1 MFKTLMSVSELRES
15 CKVSLGEKHTSLLW
29 TQISFSKQDK
39 VPRES
44 SMFCGFLQG
53 GIAFQNPHP

>member
-1 MFKTLMSVSELRES
+1 MSVSELRES